1 MEKSNKTMTQQRLA
15 LLAAGLFVVLMAE
28 IFYFKLFLTHEHR
41 LSDFFI
47 SQQADKHPPDA
58 DIVIVDIDEKSLSMM
73 ADSAGRWPWPRST
86 HAELLQ
92 GLLQQKPK
100 AIVFDILFSDPDL
113 DHPDGDQYFADVIK
127 GTNNV
132 YFPMLLLN
140 DGDPQAGIPLA
151 QYGAELG
158 ITPTPKANKQAT
170 VSMVLPLESILA
182 THKLGTHNIVTDKK
196 DGMVRTYPVF
206 TNKQGWLVPS
216 LPTKVAEGLGVAV
229 PQQPN
234 IRINWTNRDTSYVH
248 VSFADIFQDF
258 QRKEPERKPP
268 EFKDKILIIGST
280 ATGLHDVRTTPVAAF
295 HPGVEIL
302 ANAID
307 NLKNSNPLRETSPYL
322 VVVLGFVLLSSL
334 VYGLGRYQYLLR
346 IGSGLILVT
355 ILLLALSYVLIS
367 KNYLFELLTPI
378 LFAWAFYLIV
388 AVTEY
393 LNERKTKELAVATFS
408 RFLDPRVVQSLVNK
422 GATMASMS
430 GKSREISVLFSD
442 IRGFTTLSEKSTPE
456 EVVALL
462 NDYFSLQAKAV
473 FESGGTLDK
482 YIGDAIMA
490 FWGAPTEMPDHA
502 LRAVETALVMSE
514 KLHDFRAACVA
525 KGMLLGNALDV
536 GIGVH
541 SGNAVVGFIGSE
553 TKLDYTA
560 IGDTVNLTSRIEGL
574 TKGVARVLVSVDTR
588 DRCLSAANCPYEFI
602 EKGSF
607 QVKGREQLVNLYE
620 PIRIG

>member
-1 MEKSNKTMTQQRLA
+1 M
-15 LLAAGLFVVLMAE
+15 
-28 IFYFKLFLTHEHR
+28 
-41 LSDFFI
+41 
-47 SQQADKHPPDA
+47 
-58 DIVIVDIDEKSLSMM
+58 
-73 ADSAGRWPWPRST
+73 
-86 HAELLQ
+86 
-92 GLLQQKPK
+92 
-100 AIVFDILFSDPDL
+100 
-113 DHPDGDQYFADVIK
+113 
-127 GTNNV
+127 
-132 YFPMLLLN
+132 
-140 DGDPQAGIPLA
+140 
-151 QYGAELG
+151 
-158 ITPTPKANKQAT
+158 
-170 VSMVLPLESILA
+170 
-182 THKLGTHNIVTDKK
+182 
-196 DGMVRTYPVF
+196 
-206 TNKQGWLVPS
+206 
-216 LPTKVAEGLGVAV
+216 
-229 PQQPN
+229 
-234 IRINWTNRDTSYVH
+234 
-248 VSFADIFQDF
+248 
-258 QRKEPERKPP
+258 
-268 EFKDKILIIGST
+268 
-280 ATGLHDVRTTPVAAF
+280 
-295 HPGVEIL
+295 
-302 ANAID
+302 
-307 NLKNSNPLRETSPYL
+307 
-322 VVVLGFVLLSSL
+322 
-334 VYGLGRYQYLLR
+334 
-346 IGSGLILVT
+346 ILVT

-490 FWGAPTEMPDHA
+490 FWGAPTEMHDHA